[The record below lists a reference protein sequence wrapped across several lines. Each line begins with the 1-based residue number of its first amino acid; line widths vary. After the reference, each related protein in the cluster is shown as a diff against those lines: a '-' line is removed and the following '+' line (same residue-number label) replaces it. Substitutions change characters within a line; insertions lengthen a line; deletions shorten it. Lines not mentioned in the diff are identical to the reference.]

1 MPRRSAFL
9 DVVLRGAGP
18 TLELLG
24 AFAIGLLV
32 VGVLSNLAYDLLVHP
47 PVGVWAIVRALVA
60 VAVLMA
66 VAYFF
71 YRLDRRRQRILR
83 ANVDETRLAR
93 PCAGLVW
100 ILGPGSFDH
109 LMVALRHHQ
118 EHKGAQ
124 HCWLVMQRDNKDVLN
139 AYTNLQQQVAEMEIR
154 TLLHPQYLSDLDVRA
169 GYEAVTTI
177 LEREVLELGL
187 TPNQVVCD
195 ITGGTKPLTI
205 GMVLA
210 SLANN
215 SSLEYVETD
224 RDEEGRPVPNT
235 ARVVAVDI
243 SFYLEQAARDQAGE
257 GG

>member
-32 VGVLSNLAYDLLVHP
+32 VGILSNLAYDLLVRP
-47 PVGVWAIVRALVA
+47 TVGVWAILRALFA
-60 VAVLMA
+60 VVVLMA
-66 VAYFF
+66 VAYLL

-109 LMVALRHHQ
+109 LLVALRHHH

-124 HCWLVMQRDNKDVLN
+124 RCWLLMQQGNEDVLT
-139 AYTNLQQQVAEMEIR
+139 AYTNLQKRAVEMEIP
-154 TLLHPQYLSDLDVRA
+154 TLFYPQYLSDLDVHA

-177 LEREVLELGL
+177 LEREILEFDLAS
-187 TPNQVVCD
+187 NQVVCD
-195 ITGGTKPLTI
+195 ITGGTKPLTT

-224 RDEEGRPVPNT
+224 RDDEGNPIPNT

-243 SFYLEQAARDQAGE
+243 SFYLARSAPNQN
-257 GG
+257 GGR